1 MREGVQQ
8 MTETTHGARDR
19 DLRQIL
25 QGRRDQLRGEL
36 RSRIRDARTD
46 RGDEVFDE
54 VDHSDATMQEGI
66 GFALMQM
73 KAETLARLDEALVRL
88 DIGEFGFC
96 FECHA
101 EISPTRLRALP
112 FAVRCKDCEER
123 REQRQVRERKIA
135 QSRTATSP
143 YFDLGGS

>member
-1 MREGVQQ
+1 
-8 MTETTHGARDR
+8 MTDKTRGARDR
-19 DLRQIL
+19 DLREIL

-36 RSRIRDARTD
+36 RTRIRDARTD

-54 VDHSDATMQEGI
+54 IDHSDSTMQEGI

-112 FAVRCKDCEER
+112 FAVRCKNCEER
-123 REQRQVRERKIA
+123 REQRQVRERKMA
-135 QSRTATSP
+135 QSRTAMSP
-143 YFDLGGS
+143 YSDLGGS

>member
-1 MREGVQQ
+1 
-8 MTETTHGARDR
+8 MTEKMKHARER

-25 QGRRDQLRGEL
+25 QDRRKQLQGEL
-36 RSRIRDARTD
+36 RTRIHDARTD
-46 RGDEVFDE
+46 RADDVFDE

-88 DIGEFGFC
+88 DLGEFGFC
-96 FECHA
+96 FECRA
-101 EISPTRLRALP
+101 EIAPTRLRALP

-123 REQRQVRERKIA
+123 REEQQVRERKMGQA
-135 QSRTATSP
+135 RASLSP
-143 YFDLGGS
+143 FSDLGGS

>member
-1 MREGVQQ
+1 
-8 MTETTHGARDR
+8 MTDETRAARDR

-25 QGRRDQLRGEL
+25 QDRREELRGEL
-36 RSRIRDARTD
+36 RTRIRDARTD
-46 RGDEVFDE
+46 RGDDVFDE

-123 REQRQVRERKIA
+123 REQRLVRERKMA
-135 QSRTATSP
+135 LSRTAMSP
-143 YFDLGGS
+143 YVDLGG